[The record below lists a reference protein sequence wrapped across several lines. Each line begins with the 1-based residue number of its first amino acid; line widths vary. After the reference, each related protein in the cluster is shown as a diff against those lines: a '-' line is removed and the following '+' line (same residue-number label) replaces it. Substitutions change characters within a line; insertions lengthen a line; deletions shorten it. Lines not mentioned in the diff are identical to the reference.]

1 MEYISCDSI
10 NIKVQ
15 NKQYLELQVWY
26 NRKSKEMIIKFQSDQ
41 GAGREDYR
49 IQQGQDF
56 KGMLFYLNW
65 AVATWVS
72 LHYDTLYLTHT
83 L

>member
-26 NRKSKEMIIKFQSDQ
+26 NRKSKEMIIKF
-41 GAGREDYR
+41 
-49 IQQGQDF
+49 
-56 KGMLFYLNW
+56 
-65 AVATWVS
+65 
-72 LHYDTLYLTHT
+72 
-83 L
+83 